1 MNKSYVD
8 SLQQG
13 VRTLAANL
21 DMYWCLTHH
30 PEVPATRQ
38 QASFDTYHGMVQA
51 LTCLGGD
58 FVRDEHGRHRVFLA
72 GMSSRRTD
80 EYNKED

>member
-1 MNKSYVD
+1 MNKSCVD

-13 VRTLAANL
+13 VCALAASL
-21 DMYWCLTHH
+21 DRYWCLTHH

-38 QASFDTYHGMVQA
+38 QAHFDTYHGMVQA
-51 LTCLGGD
+51 LTCFGGD
-58 FVRDEHGRHRVFLA
+58 FVRDENGHHRVFLA
-72 GMSSRRTD
+72 GMSSRGTD